1 MADAASA
8 PPAGARSR
16 SRRLASAI
24 ALAALAA
31 LPLVL
36 APTDFHLSAAPAALV
51 LSTGAGALAVSAL
64 ALQPFLAARAGARS
78 GGAGRR
84 RLRWHRV
91 LGTVVLGLVLAHV
104 GALFLVEVDDTL
116 FAMSPDGPT
125 RARMA
130 LIALIALVATV
141 VLGATYRRLPI
152 RAGTW
157 RILHLYLAV
166 VFVVLGV
173 GHAVLTDGA
182 LDELGTPVLLAFG
195 AIGLTPSRRTACA
208 GAVRGCARSATGED
222 EAELLG
228 LERPDLREHA
238 GLRVGAHAPA
248 A

>member
-1 MADAASA
+1 MADPEGTASS
-8 PPAGARSR
+8 GIRARAHR
-16 SRRLASAI
+16 VVTATAV
-24 ALAALAA
+24 AALAMV
-31 LPLVL
+31 PLVL
-36 APTDFHLSAAPAALV
+36 ALTDFHLSAAPSELV

-78 GGAGRR
+78 GAAGRR

-130 LIALIALVATV
+130 LIALIALIATV
-141 VLGATYRRLPI
+141 ILGATYRRLTI

-157 RILHLYLAV
+157 RILHLYFAV
-166 VFVVLGV
+166 VFIVLGV

-182 LDELGTPVLLAFG
+182 LDELGTPVLVAFG
-195 AIGLTPSRRTACA
+195 ALGLVGAFRAHRMRRRGGRRLRGRTARSDGASEA
-208 GAVRGCARSATGED
+208 GA
-222 EAELLG
+222 
-228 LERPDLREHA
+228 
-238 GLRVGAHAPA
+238 
-248 A
+248 

>member
-1 MADAASA
+1 MTDVAGRA
-8 PPAGARSR
+8 PSGARSQA
-16 SRRLASAI
+16 RRLASAV

-36 APTDFHLSAAPAALV
+36 ALTDFHLSAAPAALV
-51 LSTGAGALAVSAL
+51 LSTAAGALAVSAL
-64 ALQPFLAARAGARS
+64 ALQPFLAARAGAR
-78 GGAGRR
+78 GGAAGRR

-91 LGTVVLGLVLAHV
+91 LGTVVLSLVLVHV

-130 LIALIALVATV
+130 LIALVALVATV
-141 VLGATYRRLPI
+141 ILGATYRRLPI
-152 RAGTW
+152 RSGTW

-182 LDELGTPVLLAFG
+182 LDEVGTPVLLAFG
-195 AIGLTPSRRTACA
+195 AIGLVGTLQAHRMRR
-208 GAVRGCARSATGED
+208 RGGRLRSPGD
-222 EAELLG
+222 G
-228 LERPDLREHA
+228 
-238 GLRVGAHAPA
+238 
-248 A
+248 